1 VRGRFTSASAKPL
14 PDIPAQHRV
23 YFGSFGDGSHADEVV
38 VAVKQ
43 LEPEEVVE
51 VDCHGGR
58 RVVAWVAELLG
69 EFDRRKPA
77 RRDGWTIL
85 PYALTLRTASIL
97 LDQCHGA
104 FDRVVDDILLSPESA
119 GDKLAAL
126 ARYAGVGRHLTEP
139 WRVVIAGEPNVG
151 KSSLVNAVAGFQR
164 SVVSATPGTTRDV
177 VSTVTAID
185 GWPVE
190 LLDTAGLRV
199 AADELEAEGVT
210 RATAVQADADLVV
223 WVLDGSR
230 PLIRPPE
237 ADFVVVNKTDMPPAW
252 DWSLVPTA
260 VRVSAT
266 TGEGISNLLTRIAAR
281 LVPESPPAGAAV
293 PFSPALA
300 DRIVAARS
308 AFLSGNFAE
317 TRRLLSACRADNS

>member
-1 VRGRFTSASAKPL
+1 L
-14 PDIPAQHRV
+14 HRV
-23 YFGSFGDGSHADEVV
+23 YFGTLGDGSYADEVV

-51 VDCHGGR
+51 VHCHGGR

-69 EFDRRKPA
+69 DHDRRTPT
-77 RRDGWTIL
+77 RHDGWNWL
-85 PYALTLRTASIL
+85 PIALTLRTASIL

-104 FDRVVDDILLSPESA
+104 FDRAVDDILSSPGPP
-119 GDKLAAL
+119 GDTMAAL

-190 LLDTAGLRV
+190 LLDTAGLRA
-199 AADELEAEGVT
+199 AADEVEAEGVG
-210 RATAVQADADLVV
+210 RAGAARAEADLVV
-223 WVLDGSR
+223 WVLDGSQ
-230 PLIRPPE
+230 PLARPPE
-237 ADFVVVNKTDMPPAW
+237 SDFVVVNKSDLPPAW
-252 DWSLVPTA
+252 DWALVPTA
-260 VRVSAT
+260 VPVSAA
-266 TGEGISNLLTRIAAR
+266 TGEGIPHLLTRIAAR
-281 LVPESPPAGAAV
+281 LVPDPPPTGAAV
-293 PFSPALA
+293 PYTPTLA

-308 AFLSGNFAE
+308 ALLSGNLAE
-317 TRRLLSACRADNS
+317 TRRLLSTCRPDNS